1 MERCPRCSEA
11 IESVW
16 AYCPTCGRSRILESL
31 RVPVK
36 TPDWQ
41 YKVLRSLILV
51 LGVWLMVTIG
61 VAFLREAKAV
71 RDARQLLATGKP
83 QEAWN
88 SLAPFLEEHPKHEQ
102 ALYLCTEANIALG
115 DLSIAGECF
124 KRERDVSTDL
134 ASMLKP
140 QLGSAITAKSLTLGC
155 DSDAFKALFILA
167 EEVGAPD
174 PREVGKGL
182 PGIVVSCIQSAQIEK
197 LVDIAAFLAG
207 KNRAMELVE
216 LGFVP
221 IIEQEDNYWS
231 ARRWAGQAVSLVPE
245 SEEAVQN
252 ALERRKEGG

>member
-51 LGVWLMVTIG
+51 LGVWLVVTIG

-88 SLAPFLEEHPKHEQ
+88 TLEPFLREHPEHEQ
-102 ALYLCTEANIALG
+102 ALFLCTEANIVLG
-115 DLSIAGECF
+115 DLPKAGKCF
-124 KRERDVSTDL
+124 KRERDVSPDL

-140 QLGSAITAKSLTLGC
+140 QLGSAIAAKSLTLGC
-155 DSDAFKALFILA
+155 DPEAFKALVGLA
-167 EEVGAPD
+167 EDVGAPD
-174 PREVGKGL
+174 PRKVGKGL
-182 PGIVVSCIQSAQIEK
+182 HGVIVDCDRTGQMEK
-197 LVDIAAFLAG
+197 LADIAAFLAG

-221 IIEQEDNYWS
+221 IIEQQDNHWT
-231 ARRWAGQAVSLVPE
+231 ARQWAQQAVSLVPE
-245 SEEAVQN
+245 GEEAVKD
-252 ALERRKEGG
+252 ALARRNEGG